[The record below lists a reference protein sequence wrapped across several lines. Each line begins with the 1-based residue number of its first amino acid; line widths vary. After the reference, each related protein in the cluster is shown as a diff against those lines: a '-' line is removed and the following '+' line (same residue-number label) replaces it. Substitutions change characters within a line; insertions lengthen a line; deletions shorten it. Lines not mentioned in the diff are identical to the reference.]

1 MRKNTYNFIK
11 LAIIASLSV
20 IGIMFTGDNV
30 LADSTST
37 ESQTV
42 SSLQKEDINSWMP
55 DKNLQDIVAKSLG
68 KTVSDLTKSD
78 MPNLSTVNFESL
90 PKDTEVNLTGL
101 EFATNLRDLKTTNI
115 IATTIPDISIAS
127 NGTLFTRPNV
137 LSHISPKGKFSN
149 IHIGNYDAYLTSS
162 ELSGVGNFLTN
173 WQTTDL
179 TVYSTEMTDY
189 SKLSLPASIQENSYV
204 TIITDA
210 QSVITPIL
218 IKDNNSNVLYS
229 DENVKD
235 ISGNLLLSSLSN
247 AAYPFYLTA
256 FDKNGDPTYLTE
268 DTDYS
273 YTEKGIQFKNL
284 PHNTDYIET
293 QGLLPALLSLT
304 KNSNISVNY
313 GASFKI
319 PVKYMYSAKNIT
331 VKYIDTE
338 GNTIPG
344 SKDEILTGYIGDS
357 FKSEQKSFE
366 GYSFVNVEGQEE
378 GIFSD
383 QPQTIKYI
391 YSKNSI
397 KAKNVV
403 VRYVDSKGNKIH
415 DDNLIVGNIG
425 DNYDASSVSYKI
437 AINGYTL
444 DRENLP
450 LNIKGIFTN
459 QGQVVVYVY
468 NKDNSQTPPSS
479 SKPNNT
485 TSNQGSIS
493 KLNTKPQN
501 HNSNSQDKVL
511 PKTGENN
518 KLSNILLSVGIFSLS
533 ILSLLQIVR
542 LKRRN

>member
-11 LAIIASLSV
+11 LSIIASLSV
-20 IGIMFTGDNV
+20 IGGMFVGNNV

-37 ESQTV
+37 DSQTV
-42 SSLQKEDINSWMP
+42 STLQKEDINSWMP
-55 DKNLQDIVAKSLG
+55 DKNLQNIVAKSLG
-68 KTVSDLTKSD
+68 KTVSALTKSD
-78 MPNLSTVNFESL
+78 MPSLLTVNFESL

-101 EFATNLRDLKTTNI
+101 ELATNLQSLFTTNI
-115 IATTIPDISIAS
+115 IATNIPEISIAQ

-137 LSHISPKGKFSN
+137 LKHVTPKGKFSN
-149 IHIGNYDAYLTSS
+149 VHIGNYDAYLPASD
-162 ELSGVGNFLTN
+162 LLGVGDDIAN
-173 WQTTDL
+173 WQTSDL
-179 TVYSTEMTDY
+179 TIYTTQMTDF
-189 SKLSLPASIQENSYV
+189 SQLRIPSNVLENSYV

-235 ISGNLLLSSLSN
+235 VSGNLLLSYLSN

-284 PHNTDYIET
+284 PPNTDYIET

-304 KNSNISVNY
+304 KNANISVNY

-331 VKYIDTE
+331 VKYIDTK

-344 SKDEILTGYIGDS
+344 SKDEIFTGYIGDS

-366 GYSFVNVEGQEE
+366 GYSFVNVEGQAE

-391 YSKNSI
+391 YSKNPI
-397 KAKNVV
+397 KARNVV

-415 DDNLIVGNIG
+415 DDNLIFGNIG
-425 DNYDASSVSYKI
+425 DNYDASSASYKV
-437 AINGYTL
+437 AIKGYTL
-444 DRENLP
+444 DTKELP
-450 LNIKGIFTN
+450 LNSKETFTN
-459 QGQVVVYVY
+459 QEQLVLYVY
-468 NKDNSQTPPSS
+468 NKDNPQTTPSS
-479 SKPNNT
+479 SKPNNI
-485 TSNQGSIS
+485 TSNQGSNS
-493 KLNTKPQN
+493 KE
-501 HNSNSQDKVL
+501 KVL
-511 PKTGENN
+511 PQTGENN
-518 KLSNILLSVGIFSLS
+518 KLSFILFNLGIFGLFSLS
-533 ILSLLQIVR
+533 LFQIVR
-542 LKRRN
+542 LRRRNQNK

>member
-11 LAIIASLSV
+11 LSIIASLSV
-20 IGIMFTGDNV
+20 IGIMFAGDNV
-30 LADSTST
+30 LADSAST
-37 ESQTV
+37 DSQTV

-55 DKNLQDIVAKSLG
+55 DKNLQDTVAKSLG

-78 MPNLSTVNFESL
+78 MPSLLTVNFESF

-101 EFATNLRDLKTTNI
+101 ELATNLQSLFTTNI
-115 IATTIPDISIAS
+115 IATNIPEISIAQ

-137 LSHISPKGKFSN
+137 LKHVTPKGKFSN
-149 IHIGNYDAYLTSS
+149 VHIGNYDAYLPASD
-162 ELSGVGNFLTN
+162 LLGVGDDIAN
-173 WQTTDL
+173 WQTSDL
-179 TVYSTEMTDY
+179 TIYTTQMTDF
-189 SKLSLPASIQENSYV
+189 SQLRIPSNVLENSYV

-247 AAYPFYLTA
+247 AAYLFYLTA

-284 PHNTDYIET
+284 PPNTDYIET

-304 KNSNISVNY
+304 KNANISVNY

-331 VKYIDTE
+331 VKYIDTK

-366 GYSFVNVEGQEE
+366 GYSFVNVEGQAE

-391 YSKNSI
+391 YSKNPI

-425 DNYDASSVSYKI
+425 DNYDASSASYKV

-444 DRENLP
+444 DEEKLP
-450 LNIKGIFTN
+450 LNIKGTLTN
-459 QGQVVVYVY
+459 LEQVVVYVY
-468 NKDNSQTPPSS
+468 NKDNSQTTPSS
-479 SKPNNT
+479 SKPSNT
-485 TSNQGSIS
+485 TSNQGSTS
-493 KLNTKPQN
+493 KLNTISLN
-501 HNSNSQDKVL
+501 HNSNSQGKVL
-511 PKTGENN
+511 PQTGENN
-518 KLSNILLSVGIFSLS
+518 KLSNILLSIGIFSLFS
-533 ILSLLQIVR
+533 LSLLQIVR
-542 LKRRN
+542 LRRRN